1 MLKELWFTL
10 ILASL
15 FFSKVDAQTLDS
27 YINTALKNSPLLYD
41 FNNQKLSA
49 KFDSLLLIASY
60 KPQVN
65 QLTQA
70 TYFPGGSGYG
80 YDDAITNGGN
90 YSAVVN
96 VTKSLFNRK
105 MINGQLQSLDLVN
118 QTLRINEKITLI
130 DLKKSITAQ
139 YLTAFTDFSQNQF
152 NQSVLELLTREL
164 KTIRAL
170 VDKGVYQITDLL
182 NLQVMITSQ
191 KIVMSQSSIQL
202 ANDIALL
209 NFICG
214 INDQHDQVKLI
225 NPELT
230 VQNVFN
236 PESSPLMAQFRIDS
250 LKNINSRQLIDLSYR
265 PRVNIFADAGVNA
278 IAPENIPHN
287 LGGSVGVNLAIP
299 IYDGKQR
306 KLQYKKLSL
315 SENTRIYYRRF
326 YSSQYKLQ
334 FDQLTNQLKL
344 TDNLILEIKNQLS
357 QQDKLLELYHLELEK
372 GLVRFLDFSTVFNNY
387 TSTKITCLLSEMNRM
402 QIINQLNY
410 LK

>member
-1 MLKELWFTL
+1 MFKKLWFAL
-10 ILASL
+10 ILSSL
-15 FFSKVDAQTLDS
+15 FFSKVDAQTLDN
-27 YINTALKNSPLLYD
+27 YINIGLKNSPLLYD

-49 KFDSLLLIASY
+49 KFDSLLVVASY

-70 TYFPGGSGYG
+70 THFPGGSGYG
-80 YDDAITNGGN
+80 YDEAITNGGN

-96 VTKSLFNRK
+96 ITKSLFNKK
-105 MINGQLQSLDLVN
+105 MINGQLQSLDLIN
-118 QTLRINEKITLI
+118 QTLRVNEKLTLI
-130 DLKKSITAQ
+130 DLKKSITTQ
-139 YLTAFTDFSQNQF
+139 YLTTYTDFSQNQF
-152 NQSVLELLTREL
+152 NQSVLELLSKEL
-164 KTIRAL
+164 ITIRAL
-170 VDKGVYQITDLL
+170 VDKGVYQITDLM
-182 NLQVMITSQ
+182 NLQVMITAQ
-191 KIVMSQSSIQL
+191 KIIVSQSSIQL
-202 ANDIALL
+202 SNDVALL

-214 INDQHDQVKLI
+214 INDHNEVKLV

-236 PESSPLMAQFRIDS
+236 PESSPLFAQFRIDS
-250 LKNINSRQLIDLSYR
+250 LKNINSRQMIDLTYR
-265 PRVNIFADAGVNA
+265 PRVNIFADAGFNA

-287 LGGSVGVNLAIP
+287 FGASVGVNLAIP

-306 KLQYKKLSL
+306 KLQYNKLRL
-315 SENTRIYYRRF
+315 SENTRINYRQF

-344 TDNLILEIKNQLS
+344 TDNLILEIKNQLI

-372 GLVRFLDFSTVFNNY
+372 GLVRFLDFTTVFNNY
-387 TSTKITCLLSEMNRM
+387 TSTKITFLTTEMNRM
-402 QIINQLNY
+402 QIINQLNC